1 MAIKSRS
8 RTGNAAELTR
18 TQTSQPAL
26 SMRSSYNLPG
36 YCSATVVRHAWVSMR
51 RRRAVVGP
59 SLIDRWTSGVCNV
72 RNDLRACR
80 AKQPAQ
86 RACFSEDLKC

>member
-8 RTGNAAELTR
+8 RTGNAELTR

-26 SMRSSYNLPG
+26 SMRSSYNLPC
-36 YCSATVVRHAWVSMR
+36 YYSAAVVCHAWVSHDAAP
-51 RRRAVVGP
+51 AVVGP